1 MGFDDRNPVIV
12 GVGQFKQQLEDVS
25 LAEEQYVL
33 MEQALRLAA
42 DDAGAP
48 KLLTDID
55 RLLVIG
61 GMWSYPDPGRLIAD
75 AVGSSNA
82 RTFLTAMG
90 GNMPQATVSDCCQ
103 RIAAGEMEIAA
114 VVGGEAVYS
123 KNKLRKLGEDL
134 SKSGVDLEKAERFG
148 ENVSMSSQHERD
160 KGFLMPT
167 QIYPLFESA
176 IRAHRKET
184 HYEHRMRI
192 SSLWEGFNRVAAANE
207 HAWVQTPMT
216 AEEIMEPT
224 ADNRMVGYPYTKAMN
239 ANSFVDFGGAIIICS
254 VAKARSL
261 GIDSDNWV
269 FPHSATDGH
278 ATFLFSERDN
288 FHESPAIRV
297 TSKRCLELADISID
311 NVGPMD
317 LYSCFPSVVQI
328 TMNELGIDPERA
340 ATTTGGLSFFGG
352 PMNSYVIHAIASTID
367 EIRKTGEYGFV
378 HANGG
383 YATKHACAVY
393 HNKPPKGQFRRM
405 NVQEE
410 IEASPKREVEENPIG
425 KSVVE
430 AYTVLHGREGPEK
443 ALMTT
448 LMEDGKRALAS
459 TSDAQTM
466 QSMMSEEYV
475 GKTLEFSANGSFEF
489 V

>member
-288 FHESPAIRV
+288 FHESPAIRI

-311 NVGPMD
+311 NIGPMD

-393 HNKPPKGQFRRM
+393 HNEPPKGQFRRM

-410 IEASPKREVEENPIG
+410 IETSPKREVEENPIG

-475 GKTLEFSANGSFEF
+475 GKTLEFSASGSFEF

>member
-42 DDAGAP
+42 EDAGAP

-192 SSLWEGFNRVAAANE
+192 SSLWEGFNRVAVANE

-288 FHESPAIRV
+288 FHESPAIRI

-311 NVGPMD
+311 NIGPMD

-393 HNKPPKGQFRRM
+393 HNEPPKGQFRRM

-410 IEASPKREVEENPIG
+410 IETSPKREVEENPIG

-475 GKTLEFSANGSFEF
+475 GKTLEFSASGSFEF